1 MARICLTA
9 SGLSFEVECDED
21 FIEKSLSSINDFIE
35 ALNKKNLPIVQ
46 GQSSPELVDVEKDN
60 KTLRSSNTA
69 SKTRKTAKKKES
81 FSIVKELDLHPQD
94 KQDLRA
100 FFAEKSP
107 SSALEKTA
115 VFVYYLKSILKADN
129 ITPDHL
135 YTCYKYVGVPVP
147 GNLRQNIIDTAS
159 RKGAIDTSD
168 MMNIQITTAGE
179 NFVEYEL
186 PKENAK

>member
-9 SGLSFEVECDED
+9 SGLSFEVEGDEG

-35 ALNKKNLPIVQ
+35 TLNKKNLPIVQ
-46 GQSSPELVDVEKDN
+46 GQDNLELDDTEKDN
-60 KTLRSSNTA
+60 KALHQSDTT

-94 KQDLRA
+94 KQDLKA
-100 FFAEKSP
+100 FFSEKSP

-115 VFVYYLKSILKADN
+115 VFVYYLKNILKTEN
-129 ITPDHL
+129 ITPGHL

-159 RKGAIDTSD
+159 RKGTIDTSD
-168 MMNIQITTAGE
+168 MMDIQITTVGE

-186 PKENAK
+186 PKESAK